1 MKFLIEKRNDSLA
14 RIEEILALV
23 EAEQRAMT
31 EEEVA
36 ELETLKAKVESINKQ
51 EEVVEATRNLKPV
64 QKEETKKVEETVMD
78 RNLEVRAQEEKAF
91 VEAIREGNIRA
102 LNAGTN
108 GALIPET
115 VADKIITRIKEI
127 SPLLREAQIVNV
139 KGNYRVI
146 REASATEAV
155 YVEEGQAIGGTDATF
170 EAVVL
175 KSFIIGALVKV
186 SNSLINNT
194 DLDVVGYVV
203 DRLAKAIAEKLE
215 KEILVGTSGKI
226 AGIAGTTNVV
236 TVTGDLTIDNFI
248 DLQCQVLASPENT
261 MWIFS
266 RDTYKAIKKMKDAV
280 GQPYLCADV
289 SKGFAET
296 LLGARV
302 CVSDVLEGTTLG
314 YLVDPKSVVV
324 KYSKEMEIKV
334 LNEKYADVYATGII
348 GYVEADATY
357 ENDQLVGKLVSASV
371 SASKARK

>member
-1 MKFLIEKRNDSLA
+1 MKHLIEKRNDALA

-23 EAEQRAMT
+23 EAEQRPMT
-31 EEEVA
+31 EEEMA
-36 ELETLKAKVESINKQ
+36 EVEALKTEVEGINKQ

-64 QKEETKKVEETVMD
+64 QKEEIKKDEVTEVME
-78 RNLEVRAQEEKAF
+78 RSLEVRAQEEKLF
-91 VEAIREGNIRA
+91 VEALREGNVRA

-115 VADKIITRIKEI
+115 VADKIATRIKEI
-127 SPLLREAQIVNV
+127 SPLLKEAQIVNV

-146 REASATEAV
+146 REASATEAQ
-155 YVEEGQAIGGTDATF
+155 YVEEGQAIGGTDSTF

-194 DLDVVGYVV
+194 ELDVVGYVV

-215 KEILVGTSGKI
+215 REILVGTEGKI
-226 AGIAGTTNVV
+226 AGIAKTANVV
-236 TVTGDLTIDNFI
+236 TVTGDLAIDNFI
-248 DLQCQVLASPENT
+248 DLQCEVLARPEET
-261 MWIFS
+261 MFILS
-266 RDTYKAIKKMKDAV
+266 RDTYKAVRKMKDAV
-280 GQPYLCADV
+280 GQPYLLADA

-302 CVSDVLEGTTLG
+302 CVSDMLEGTTLG
-314 YLVDPKSVVV
+314 YLVNPKSVVV
-324 KYSKEMEIKV
+324 KYSKDMEIKV
-334 LNEKYADVYATGII
+334 LNEKYADVYATGVI

-357 ENDQLVGKLVSASV
+357 ENEQLVGKLVSASR
-371 SASKARK
+371 AKR